1 MIYYIFPFNC
11 KKRCAGGYAFLS
23 QRNYC
28 KLLNCYSDHFMTD
41 TIMISFLNIINLA

>member
-23 QRNYC
+23 QRTIVNY
-28 KLLNCYSDHFMTD
+28 
-41 TIMISFLNIINLA
+41 